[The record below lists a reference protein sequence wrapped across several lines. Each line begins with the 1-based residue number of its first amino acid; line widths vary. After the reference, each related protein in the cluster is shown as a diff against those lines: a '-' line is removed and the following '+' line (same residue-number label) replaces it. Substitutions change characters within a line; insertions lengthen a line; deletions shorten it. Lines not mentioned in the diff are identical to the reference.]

1 MLKIIKTKLEGVVI
15 VKTNQ
20 FKDQRGWFT
29 ESFNQKMFKFLKIK
43 FFVQDN
49 ISYNRKIYTFRGLHF
64 QNKPY
69 QQSKLIRVDKGAI
82 LDFVLDLRP
91 NSKTY
96 LQLIAIK
103 LDDQNNKQLFIP
115 KGLAHGFLTLKSN
128 TKVFYKVDQY
138 YSKKHDQGFNILD
151 PNFKITG
158 FNKANFHLSVKDKKL
173 PFLHETN

>member
-1 MLKIIKTKLEGVVI
+1 MKIIKTKLEGVVI
-15 VKTNQ
+15 VKTTQ

-49 ISYNRKIYTFRGLHF
+49 ISYNRKIYTFRGMHF

-82 LDFVLDLRP
+82 LDFVLDLRS

-103 LDDQNNKQLFIP
+103 LDDQNNKQLFIS

-138 YSKKHDQGFNILD
+138 YSKNHDQGFNILD
-151 PNFKITG
+151 PKFKITG
-158 FNKANFHLSVKDKKL
+158 FNKAKFHLSVKDKKL